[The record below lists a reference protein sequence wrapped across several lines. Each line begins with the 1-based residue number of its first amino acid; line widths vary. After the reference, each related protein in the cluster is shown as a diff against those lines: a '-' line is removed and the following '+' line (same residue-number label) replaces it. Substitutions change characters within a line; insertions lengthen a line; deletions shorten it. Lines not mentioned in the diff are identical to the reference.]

1 VSLQI
6 RPPDGKKSILNSTRK
21 RDMRETEGD
30 GRMRERK
37 REA

>member
-21 RDMRETEGD
+21 RDMREEGD
-30 GRMRERK
+30 GRTHERK
-37 REA
+37 RGV